1 MLGLGRSVSSSSC
14 NGVRRQFELHVDR
27 KMADEDEDEDEGL
40 EFYWIKSTS

>member
-27 KMADEDEDEDEGL
+27 KMADEDEDEGL